1 MLDGLFEHPVV
12 VSQLAKEQA
21 WTGVGAEGLAWEEL
35 GRFCQQNACDL
46 EMGEYRLGGSLDGLV
61 VGALESVS
69 LNGGAGHAA
78 HSRHQVTEV
87 FLGEVAG
94 IVAQELIDSD

>member
-1 MLDGLFEHPVV
+1 MECGR
-12 VSQLAKEQA
+12 
-21 WTGVGAEGLAWEEL
+21 AERLAWKEL

-46 EMGEYRLGGSLDGLV
+46 EMGEHRLGGSLEGLV
-61 VGALESVS
+61 VGALEPVS

-78 HSRHQVTEV
+78 HSRHKVAEV

-94 IVAQELIDSD
+94 VVAQELIDPD